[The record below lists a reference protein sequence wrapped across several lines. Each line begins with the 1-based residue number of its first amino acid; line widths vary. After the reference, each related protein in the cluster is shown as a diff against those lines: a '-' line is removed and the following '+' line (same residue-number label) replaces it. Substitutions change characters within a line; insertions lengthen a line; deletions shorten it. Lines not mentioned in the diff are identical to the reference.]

1 MSLRKILPAA
11 LIALTPVMASSAFA
25 ASLTVGFSQIGSE
38 SGWRAA
44 ETSVSKTEA
53 QKRNI
58 TLKIADAQQKQENQI
73 KAIRSFVAQGVDAI
87 FLAPVVATGWDAVLN
102 EAKDA
107 KIPVIL
113 LDRDIETANK
123 ALYLTAVTSDSVH
136 EGVVAG
142 EWLAKNVGSKPCS
155 VVELQ
160 GTVGA
165 SVATNRKKGF
175 DDAIAKHSNIK
186 MIRSQTGDFT
196 RAKGKEVT
204 ESFLKAENGGK
215 NICAL
220 YAHNDDMAVGAI
232 QAIKEAGL
240 KPGKD
245 ILVVSIDA
253 VPDIFKAFMA
263 GEANATVELT
273 PNMAGPAF
281 DALIAFKDKGTVP
294 PKWIQTESKL
304 YTPTDEPQKIYDS
317 KKGFDDAIAKHSN
330 IKMIRSQTGDFT
342 RAKGKEVTESFLK
355 AENSRA
361 ASRAVGKYRLW
372 VRVRKILALCSK
384 SWA

>member
-1 MSLRKILPAA
+1 MSLKNILLATVVA
-11 LIALTPVMASSAFA
+11 LVPVMASSAFA
-25 ASLTVGFSQIGSE
+25 ADGLTVGFSQIGSE

-44 ETSVSKTEA
+44 ETSVSKSEA
-53 QKRNI
+53 KKRDI
-58 TLKIADAQQKQENQI
+58 TLKIADAQQRQENQI
-73 KAIRSFVAQGVDAI
+73 KAIRSFIAQGVDAI
-87 FLAPVVATGWDAVLN
+87 FLAPVVASGWDAVLG
-102 EAKDA
+102 EAQEA

-113 LDRDIETANK
+113 LDRDIDTVDK
-123 ALYLTAVTSDSVH
+123 SLYLTAVTSDSVH
-136 EGVVAG
+136 EGEVAG
-142 EWLAKNVGSKPCS
+142 EWLAHTVGDKPCN

-175 DDAIAKHSNIK
+175 DDAIAKHPNIK
-186 MIRSQTGDFT
+186 VIRSQTGDFT
-196 RAKGKEVT
+196 RARGKEVA

-281 DALIAFKDKGTVP
+281 DALIAFKQKGTVP
-294 PKWIQTESKL
+294 PKWIQTESRL
-304 YTPTDEPQKIYDS
+304 YTPADDPQKIYDS
-317 KKGFDDAIAKHSN
+317 KKDLG
-330 IKMIRSQTGDFT
+330 
-342 RAKGKEVTESFLK
+342 
-355 AENSRA
+355 
-361 ASRAVGKYRLW
+361 Y
-372 VRVRKILALCSK
+372 
-384 SWA
+384 